1 MSLRYRELYCRFL
14 PAFLMFAAIGVPT
27 APTVAAQEEVTTPK
41 WELFGGYSWSDP
53 GAKVGGKT
61 LRGQT
66 KGWGAS
72 ITFNPD
78 KYFGLTL
85 DFGGHYARGDVSPT
99 TTNGDT
105 HTIMIG
111 PKFTWRSE
119 HFSPFAE
126 GLIGL
131 HTVSAHGLDFESS
144 NGVGAQVGGGID
156 LKVNRSLAIRV
167 LQADYIW
174 AHHNFFPLPNEEFN
188 GVRLQGGVVWLL
200 GGGPPPQPLGVSAT
214 AEPKEVLAGE
224 PVRVTATPTNV
235 PKNRTVTYNWSA
247 TGGKPSG
254 NEATTTID
262 TTGLA
267 PGNYNVTV
275 RATEGKHTAEATTSF
290 TVKQPPPK
298 NPPTMSCSANPTT
311 VRSGESATI
320 TCECRSADNRPV
332 NVSNWTASPGR
343 VSGTGNTATLDTAG
357 AAPGAITVGATCT
370 DDRGLSGQASATVNV
385 EAPPEKPKASKL
397 TEIFFKQNNARVD
410 NAAKGALDGVADR
423 LLQDPNARAVIVGQF
438 DPAERTGQ
446 RLAAQRAVNAKAYL
460 TSGENQKAV
469 DASRIEVRTG
479 NDGGMRDEV
488 YIVPEGATFDEPN
501 TTVVDETKV
510 KPSAARPARR
520 PRR

>member
-1 MSLRYRELYCRFL
+1 ML
-14 PAFLMFAAIGVPT
+14 AAVGLLLVPK
-27 APTVAAQEEVTTPK
+27 VSAQEEVTTPK

-53 GAKVGGKT
+53 GGDVNGKT
-61 LRGQT
+61 LRGQSR
-66 KGWGAS
+66 GWGAA
-72 ITFNPD
+72 ITYNPD

-85 DFGGHYARGDVSPT
+85 DFGGHYARGPVGSNK
-99 TTNGDT
+99 TNADT
-105 HTIMIG
+105 HTIMLG
-111 PKFTWRSE
+111 PKFTWRTE
-119 HFSPFAE
+119 HVSPFFE

-131 HTVSAHGLDFESS
+131 HTTSAHGLDFESN
-144 NGVGAQVGGGID
+144 NGIGAQVGGGID
-156 LKVNRSLAIRV
+156 IKVNRNLAIRV
-167 LQADYIW
+167 LQADYMW
-174 AHHNFFPLPNEEFN
+174 AHHNFFPAPREEFN
-188 GVRLQGGVVWLL
+188 GARLQGGLVWLL
-200 GGGPPPQPLGVSAT
+200 GGGPPPQPLAVSAT

-235 PKNRTVTYNWSA
+235 PPNRTVTYNWSS

-267 PGNYNVTV
+267 PGEYNVTV

-290 TVKQPPPK
+290 TVKAPPPK

-311 VRSGESATI
+311 VRSGESATV
-320 TCECRSADNRPV
+320 TCECTSPDGRPV
-332 NVSNWTASPGR
+332 TVSNWTASGGR

-357 AAPGAITVGATCT
+357 AAPGSITVSASCS
-370 DDRGLSGQASATVNV
+370 DDRGLTTQAKASVNV

-423 LLQDPNARAVIVGQF
+423 LLQDPNAKAVIVGQF
-438 DPAERTGQ
+438 DPAERNGQ
-446 RLAAQRAVNAKAYL
+446 RLAAQRAVNTKAYL

-469 DASRIEVRTG
+469 DASRLEVRTG
-479 NDGGMRDEV
+479 SDGGMRVEV
-488 YIVPEGATFDEPN
+488 YIVPEGATFEEPN
-501 TTVVDETKV
+501 TTPVDETKV
-510 KPSAARPARR
+510 KPSAARPAVRR